1 MTDELMEKA
10 FRVGK
15 IAAII
20 ILAIALAMIVS
31 MVWRIANLPEHREDI
46 VPEYQKV
53 KIEKYMVKH
62 RIRPSVIEI
71 ESSGKMTYILDG
83 KRCEI
88 K

>member
-1 MTDELMEKA
+1 MTDELMERA

-20 ILAIALAMIVS
+20 ILAIALAMIVF
-31 MVWRIANLPEHREDI
+31 MVWKIVNLPDHQEGT
-46 VPEYQKV
+46 VPIYQRI
-53 KIEKYMVKH
+53 KIEQYCVAHK
-62 RIRPSVIEI
+62 IRPQVIEI
-71 ESSGKMTYILDG
+71 ESSGRMTYMLDG